1 MKLKPLRPLLSM
13 SVLGLFYLFP
23 GLVFAQASDQI
34 AASSGLSNELAG
46 IIVASIVV
54 PTVGAFTKYWID
66 NKARAYAD
74 QWTAVNDSKAQL
86 VSDKDKLI
94 AAIAAKDAEIDR
106 LETEL
111 RAKYETIADLKS
123 DLKYY
128 KRRLAVHEPVTGET
142 KKDS

>member
-23 GLVFAQASDQI
+23 GFVFAQASEQI
-34 AASSGLSNELAG
+34 AASSGLPDELINIVMVSL
-46 IIVASIVV
+46 II
-54 PTVGAFTKYWID
+54 PTCGAFATHWMNTRTKD
-66 NKARAYAD
+66 RAD
-74 QWTAVNDSKAQL
+74 QWTAVNESKAQL
-86 VSDKDKLI
+86 ASDKDKLI

-142 KKDS
+142 KKD